1 MSNSAYILVK
11 RSQEIFSVVS
21 VFEDMNQKYEFPSA
35 DLTSGP
41 TDPDLTIE
49 DMATK
54 SEILKKLQSSL
65 LPAIKEHI
73 TCLLKSVEDSEEECP
88 HPDVDLTLRILSDL
102 DQTLKTTVSSTLT
115 LTDGSPLP
123 DGKHDHRLEKLKSFR
138 CSQLRIKVDCIISS
152 VAQSVLECY
161 TTFMQSCAMAIL
173 VTDPARD
180 WNQAS
185 KSKQDIRILT
195 ADVIDSIDDTI
206 AWSLASDWAIVR
218 GGWLMA
224 LGEIDSLLEHFM
236 QHANPSLGLT
246 ADLARLTV
254 SSTEESD
261 LSDQTIAQ
269 TRRIAAM
276 ERTAEVVNFTIP
288 LVKLARILVKKL
300 LKMIPKKRKSEP
312 DNDINSETLQLFHS
326 AFESMIWPLRIIMSR
341 VRLVQYREQATL
353 TINFRD
359 RVLKSLNDLK
369 KTLETASTLV
379 ASRLMPLLHG
389 VEYASPA
396 SDFKAWSLTLE
407 EPWDIVLDRLLDF
420 VSSLQVEPEQ
430 PLEQAD

>member
-73 TCLLKSVEDSEEECP
+73 TCLLKS
-88 HPDVDLTLRILSDL
+88 
-102 DQTLKTTVSSTLT
+102 TLKTTVSSTLT

-195 ADVIDSIDDTI
+195 ADVIDSIDDAI

-261 LSDQTIAQ
+261 LSTKQ
-269 TRRIAAM
+269 
-276 ERTAEVVNFTIP
+276 
-288 LVKLARILVKKL
+288 L
-300 LKMIPKKRKSEP
+300 PKHE
-312 DNDINSETLQLFHS
+312 
-326 AFESMIWPLRIIMSR
+326 
-341 VRLVQYREQATL
+341 
-353 TINFRD
+353 
-359 RVLKSLNDLK
+359 
-369 KTLETASTLV
+369 
-379 ASRLMPLLHG
+379 G
-389 VEYASPA
+389 
-396 SDFKAWSLTLE
+396 
-407 EPWDIVLDRLLDF
+407 
-420 VSSLQVEPEQ
+420 
-430 PLEQAD
+430 